1 MSIIPRTARAVFDLY
16 NWLPPNEQRMLRE
29 RLVGTSQEDAT
40 NLREQLGRLKAKFR
54 ALRAAYKDGRKRVR
68 SLRARNKTLQKRLAK
83 RSTGKRGAYKAD
95 RLRTIRRLRNREHLS
110 FSKIAE
116 RMDMKI
122 DAVKKAF
129 YRSNT

>member
-1 MSIIPRTARAVFDLY
+1 
-16 NWLPPNEQRMLRE
+16 
-29 RLVGTSQEDAT
+29 
-40 NLREQLGRLKAKFR
+40 
-54 ALRAAYKDGRKRVR
+54 VR